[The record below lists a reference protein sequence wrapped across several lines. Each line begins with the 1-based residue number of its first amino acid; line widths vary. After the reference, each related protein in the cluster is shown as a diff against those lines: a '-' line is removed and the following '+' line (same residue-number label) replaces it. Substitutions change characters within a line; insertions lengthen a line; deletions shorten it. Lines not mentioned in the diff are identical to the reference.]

1 MSFYNVYA
9 DNRKS
14 DIKFIAIIYFIPFIT
29 FIIFT
34 VTSGITSA
42 AAALTFVFSAA
53 GLWISEKRKNKK

>member
-1 MSFYNVYA
+1 M
-9 DNRKS
+9 KS
-14 DIKFIAIIYFIPFIT
+14 LKTIIYFIPFIS

-42 AAALTFVFSAA
+42 AAALMFVFSTA

>member
-1 MSFYNVYA
+1 MKNL
-9 DNRKS
+9 K
-14 DIKFIAIIYFIPFIT
+14 AIIYFIPFIS